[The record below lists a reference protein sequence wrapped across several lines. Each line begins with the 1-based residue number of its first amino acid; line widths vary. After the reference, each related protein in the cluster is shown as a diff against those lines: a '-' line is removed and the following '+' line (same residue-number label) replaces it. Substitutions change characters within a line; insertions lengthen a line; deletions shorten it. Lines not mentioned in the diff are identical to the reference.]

1 MKFKNIFSITA
12 IMAMLTINV
21 ACGGGSDDPEPTP
34 TPTPT
39 VTPPTVLSTTPAN
52 GATDIAT
59 GSISVQVSYDKDIN
73 MFDLEDVKNDMVN
86 GGGMQGYLFR
96 CLHCGRHFLYVDCD

>member
-34 TPTPT
+34 TPPTPT
-39 VTPPTVLSTTPAN
+39 VTAPTVLSTTPAN

-59 GSISVQVSYDKDIN
+59 CSISV
-73 MFDLEDVKNDMVN
+73 
-86 GGGMQGYLFR
+86 
-96 CLHCGRHFLYVDCD
+96 